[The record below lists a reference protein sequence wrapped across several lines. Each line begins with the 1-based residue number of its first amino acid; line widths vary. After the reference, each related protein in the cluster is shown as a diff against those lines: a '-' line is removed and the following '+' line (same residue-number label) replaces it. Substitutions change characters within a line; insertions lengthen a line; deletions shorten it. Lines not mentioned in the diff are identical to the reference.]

1 MKKLLLAVV
10 VLGSTTVL
18 AQSPF
23 DGVWRM
29 NLENTQYVGKE
40 SYNLQN
46 GVFRCTTCDP
56 KIDARADG
64 QDHPASGSP
73 YFDTVNVRIVDDRTV
88 EIVYKKNGK
97 VSSTVKMV
105 ASPDGKALNTE
116 FVSVTEGGQ
125 KLAGNYASSRVDA
138 APGSAHRTS
147 GVWQPGKLANASET
161 MRETTYKTT
170 GDRLSMSDKAGNSY
184 TAAFDGKDHPFK
196 GDPGI
201 TTVSLRKIDAN
212 TIEET
217 YKRDGK
223 TVGVSRMTITAGGKT
238 MSASFH
244 DTVRDV
250 TVKWT
255 ADKK

>member
-1 MKKLLLAVV
+1 MKKLLLAIV
-10 VLGSTTVL
+10 VLGSTTVF
-18 AQSPF
+18 AQSPL

-40 SYNLQN
+40 TYNLQD

-56 KIDARADG
+56 KIDTRADA
-64 QDHPASGSP
+64 QDHPVSGSP
-73 YFDTVNVRIVDDRTV
+73 YFDTVNVRVVDDRTV

-97 VSSTVKMV
+97 AANTTKMV
-105 ASPDGKALNTE
+105 ASPDGKALHTE
-116 FVSVTEGGQ
+116 FVGVTEGGQ
-125 KLAGNYASSRVDA
+125 KLEGNYPSSRVEA
-138 APGSAHRTS
+138 APGSAHKIS

-184 TAAFDGKDHPFK
+184 TAGFDGKDYPFK
-196 GDPGI
+196 GDPGV

-223 TVGVSRMTITAGGKT
+223 TVGVARTTVAPGGKT
-238 MSASFH
+238 LSVSFH